1 MSTNRRDFLKL
12 AGAAAAAITSAAAHT
27 PEFLLLPLLNS
38 MTNMTSLSSVP
49 VLLVWLA
56 P

>member
-1 MSTNRRDFLKL
+1 MSTVLPL
-12 AGAAAAAITSAAAHT
+12 LPLLLPLHHT